1 MFILLVAG
9 DAAAAPDQVDAWGTP
24 SGFLRGENA
33 GEMSRVVGSLCL
45 IGSRASRSLT
55 RPKARTLLPRGYMAS
70 IIARTALLMSA
81 LLALLGIGGWLVGGM
96 SGLTLMLVVGLAI
109 NLGSYWFS
117 DRLAL
122 SIHRA
127 RPVSRAEFPELYA
140 IVERL
145 ARRSDMP
152 VPSIHVIPSASPNAF
167 ATGRG
172 PGHAAVAVTE
182 GLLGLMNERELEG
195 VLAHE
200 LSHVK
205 NRDVLVATIAAAIA
219 GVISTIGYILQWGL
233 LFGSGDRDDRRGGS
247 FAVLAWVVVAPII
260 ALLLQ
265 LAISRAREYG
275 ADASGAR
282 LTHDPDALADA
293 LSRLHLAGQV
303 RPYELAGPATAHL
316 FILNP
321 LQGRTVVSWLSTHPP
336 IEDRIAR
343 LRTMRQ
349 ELSRTDVPRV
359 AEPHFAPG

>member
-1 MFILLVAG
+1 
-9 DAAAAPDQVDAWGTP
+9 
-24 SGFLRGENA
+24 
-33 GEMSRVVGSLCL
+33 
-45 IGSRASRSLT
+45 
-55 RPKARTLLPRGYMAS
+55 
-70 IIARTALLMSA
+70 
-81 LLALLGIGGWLVGGM
+81 
-96 SGLTLMLVVGLAI
+96 VVGLAI
-109 NLGSYWFS
+109 NLGPYCSS
-117 DRLAL
+117 DRLPH

>member
-1 MFILLVAG
+1 
-9 DAAAAPDQVDAWGTP
+9 
-24 SGFLRGENA
+24 
-33 GEMSRVVGSLCL
+33 
-45 IGSRASRSLT
+45 
-55 RPKARTLLPRGYMAS
+55 
-70 IIARTALLMSA
+70 
-81 LLALLGIGGWLVGGM
+81 
-96 SGLTLMLVVGLAI
+96 
-109 NLGSYWFS
+109 
-117 DRLAL
+117 
-122 SIHRA
+122 
-127 RPVSRAEFPELYA
+127 
-140 IVERL
+140 
-145 ARRSDMP
+145 
-152 VPSIHVIPSASPNAF
+152 
-167 ATGRG
+167 
-172 PGHAAVAVTE
+172 
-182 GLLGLMNERELEG
+182 MNERELEG